1 MLKLNLEKYKDD
13 AMVFNLSI
21 SNKTERRKIF
31 YGTYTASTT
40 LIPPIKTNIENEF
53 SPEYRTHFT
62 EAITLDDFI
71 DKNKI
76 EFIDLIKC
84 DGEGSEPEILEG
96 LKKNCK
102 KIYYISIDTGPER
115 KNEWTTDSV
124 IALLKQKNFEII
136 KTPNIKERVVV
147 VAKNKAFL

>member
-21 SNKTERRKIF
+21 SNKTEIQKIF
-31 YGTYTASTT
+31 YSTYTASTT
-40 LIPPIKTNIENEF
+40 LIAPIKTIIENQF
-53 SPEYRTHFT
+53 SPEFKTSLT
-62 EAITLDDFI
+62 ETITLDDFI

-76 EFIDLIKC
+76 EFVDLIKC
-84 DGEGSEPEILEG
+84 DAEGSEPEVLEG

-102 KIYYISIDTGPER
+102 KVHYISIDTGPER
-115 KNEWTTDSV
+115 NNEWTTNSV
-124 IALLKQKNFEII
+124 ITLLEQKNFEII
-136 KTPNIKERVVV
+136 KTPNTKERVV